1 MQLLFMKDLL
11 RTAFSPILS
20 TFESGDEEYNY
31 RKSHRTILIVM
42 GVLFGGLASIVF
54 AMASGGE
61 SMGFLIPVVVFGLVS
76 LVTLVVGLLGN
87 ERAVSKIWGN
97 K

>member
-20 TFESGDEEYNY
+20 TFESGDEEFNY

-54 AMASGGE
+54 VMASGGE

>member
-1 MQLLFMKDLL
+1 MKDIL
-11 RTAFSPILS
+11 RTAFSPILNS
-20 TFESGDEEYNY
+20 FESGTEEFNY

-61 SMGFLIPVVVFGLVS
+61 SMGYLIPVTVFGLVS
-76 LVTLVVGLLGN
+76 LVTLVVGVLGN
-87 ERAVSKIWGN
+87 ERAVAKIWGN